1 MNLFRWQAVL
11 GLAMVLAIAADVHG
25 QRKVDPHISYVYP
38 GGGKQGTTIEVV
50 AGGQFLKEVDEVYV
64 SGGGVRVTVGKY
76 FKHLSEQEYRGL
88 RMRAS
93 FYTRERLAEE
103 AKKKGLQPK
112 RYTLEE
118 LIKLTNYTDEQ
129 LEQMEDYRKRDDP
142 KRQFNPQLLEDVT
155 LKIQIDPDAAL
166 GDREIR
172 LITPSGMSNPMFF
185 QVSNL
190 AEVRETEPNDKTPD
204 PVVGDKLPAVI
215 NGQIMPGDVDR
226 FAFKARKGTRLVAA
240 ASVRALV
247 PYLADAVPG
256 WFQAVLAIYD
266 SNGNELAYADSLGFR
281 QDPVIYYEIP
291 KDGEYVV
298 QIWDSIYRGREDFVY
313 RIAMG
318 ELPFITSVFPL
329 GGRAGTKLNVELT
342 GWNLPVQQV
351 PMNAF
356 YDRRRPIRSISVR
369 QGELVSNRID
379 FPVDMLTETVEKE
392 PNNKQDTAQEV
403 PIPVIMNG
411 RIDKP
416 GDIDVFK
423 FEGHASE
430 HFIAEVFARRLGS
443 PMDSLVRLTDA
454 NGREVAFNDD
464 YKDEGTPLITHHAD
478 SRLSATLPTSGTYHL
493 HVIDA
498 QRRGGPENGYRLYM
512 RQPRPDFELRV
523 VPSTIITRPG
533 SCVPIIVYALR
544 RDGFT
549 GEIQLELEEA
559 PPGFALT
566 TSVLPANQD
575 KVWLTLMVP
584 PKAIKEPVTL
594 DLGGRAVLRGGR
606 KLSHLAVPA
615 EDWMQAFA
623 YHHLVPTKE
632 WTVSVSGKGVFRP
645 PVQARND
652 TIKLSP
658 GGTARVVLYAVA
670 KANVEDIRLELSEP
684 PAGIL
689 IQKQS
694 SDSSGITVILS
705 AEKTVKPG
713 IAGNLIFNAFRE
725 YIPLTSE
732 GKPRPAQRNL
742 ICAVPAVPFEVGAQ
756 ATRSEK
762 KR

>member
-575 KVWLTLMVP
+575 KVWLTLMVAEGNQGAGHPGSGRARGAPRRAQALP
-584 PKAIKEPVTL
+584 PGGPCRRLDAGLRLPPPGAHQGMDGLGQREGRVPSPGAGPERHHQTLPRRNGPRGPVRGGQGQRGGHPPGIERTAGRHPHPEAVVRQLGHHRHPQCRKDGQAGDRRQPDLQRLPRVHPVDLRRKAAACPTQP
-594 DLGGRAVLRGGR
+594 DLRRAGRAV
-606 KLSHLAVPA
+606 
-615 EDWMQAFA
+615 
-623 YHHLVPTKE
+623 
-632 WTVSVSGKGVFRP
+632 
-645 PVQARND
+645 
-652 TIKLSP
+652 
-658 GGTARVVLYAVA
+658 
-670 KANVEDIRLELSEP
+670 
-684 PAGIL
+684 
-689 IQKQS
+689 
-694 SDSSGITVILS
+694 
-705 AEKTVKPG
+705 
-713 IAGNLIFNAFRE
+713 
-725 YIPLTSE
+725 
-732 GKPRPAQRNL
+732 
-742 ICAVPAVPFEVGAQ
+742 
-756 ATRSEK
+756 
-762 KR
+762 